1 MWYRCLPERKRSGS
15 AEPLRKRNY
24 LLPES
29 LCLGIL
35 RISWAYCLF
44 LFSAEEKP
52 ACGSSQRLF
61 YKMYVS
67 TAAKKQIFCENG
79 QCLQKIHNLK
89 KKMVAQKK
97 ALLYTKSVALCGG
110 AAAPVGVN
118 GMKRKVAALSAGNFR
133 GQWSENR
140 TNSQIHT
147 AVLNFKKRHTR
158 NSVFELL

>member
-1 MWYRCLPERKRSGS
+1 
-15 AEPLRKRNY
+15 
-24 LLPES
+24 
-29 LCLGIL
+29 
-35 RISWAYCLF
+35 
-44 LFSAEEKP
+44 
-52 ACGSSQRLF
+52 
-61 YKMYVS
+61 
-67 TAAKKQIFCENG
+67 
-79 QCLQKIHNLK
+79 
-89 KKMVAQKK
+89 MVAQKK